1 MPAAGVAEVVA
12 DAAANGSRGLVVIS
26 SGFAELGGADTQ
38 TELVRTARRNGMRL
52 IGPNCF
58 GVVNTTP
65 SVRMNATFGP
75 TAPVRGRVGFASQSG
90 GVGIELLAR
99 AAAMDLGV
107 STFVSLGN
115 KADVSG
121 NDLLQ
126 YWDRDP
132 DTSVILLYLES
143 FGNPRKFSRLARRI
157 ARGKPIVALKSG
169 RTPAGARGTASHTA
183 SLAQPDVAVDE
194 LFRQAG
200 VVRVD
205 TLEQLFDTASFLVHQ
220 PLPAGRKVAIVS
232 NGGGPGILAADA
244 CVAAGLEVP
253 ELSAGLQSV
262 LRSVT
267 PHGAGVRN
275 PVDLVASADAA
286 TYAGALTALLD
297 SGEVDSLVVLYVSPL
312 AIRPHDVERMVIET
326 AGRADS
332 IPTIAC
338 FLGDGPPRGP
348 LRADGATRAIPTVTF
363 PESAA
368 GAIEHAVRLA
378 EWRQRPIGSVP
389 ELEHVDRGA
398 ARALVEGRLAVHPEG
413 EWLDLL
419 DAADLL
425 AAYGVPVV
433 ATRRAA
439 TATEA
444 ASAADALG
452 FPVVLKAGAPD
463 LVHKTDVGGVRLGLR
478 DRDAVLG
485 AFDAMGAALGDRMEG
500 ALVQPMAEPGVELIA
515 GVTHD
520 RMFGPLVLLGMGGV
534 TAELVR
540 DTTLRLVPLTDVD
553 AHEMVRGLRSSPLLF
568 GYRGAT
574 PVDVRA
580 LEDVLLRVGRLVDD
594 VPEVAELDCNPLVV
608 SATGVLA
615 LDLKVRLAPVDR
627 SAGFAPEL

>member
-1 MPAAGVAEVVA
+1 M
-12 DAAANGSRGLVVIS
+12 
-26 SGFAELGGADTQ
+26 
-38 TELVRTARRNGMRL
+38 
-52 IGPNCF
+52 
-58 GVVNTTP
+58 
-65 SVRMNATFGP
+65 
-75 TAPVRGRVGFASQSG
+75 
-90 GVGIELLAR
+90 
-99 AAAMDLGV
+99 
-107 STFVSLGN
+107 
-115 KADVSG
+115 
-121 NDLLQ
+121 
-126 YWDRDP
+126 
-132 DTSVILLYLES
+132 
-143 FGNPRKFSRLARRI
+143 
-157 ARGKPIVALKSG
+157 
-169 RTPAGARGTASHTA
+169 
-183 SLAQPDVAVDE
+183 
-194 LFRQAG
+194 
-200 VVRVD
+200 
-205 TLEQLFDTASFLVHQ
+205 HQ

-286 TYAGALTALLD
+286 NYAGALSALLD

-312 AIRPHDVERMVIET
+312 VSRPQDIERAVIET
-326 AGRADS
+326 AAHDGA

-338 FLGDGPPRGP
+338 FLGDGVQRGP

-378 EWRQRPIGSVP
+378 EWRQRAIGSVP
-389 ELEHVDRGA
+389 ELEHVDRDA
-398 ARALVEGRLAVHPEG
+398 ARTLVEGRLAAQPDG
-413 EWLDLL
+413 EWVDLL
-419 DAADLL
+419 DAAELL
-425 AAYGVPVV
+425 AAYGIPVV

-439 TATEA
+439 TATQA

-452 FPVVLKAGAPD
+452 YPVVLKAGAPD

-478 DRDAVLG
+478 DRDAVLE
-485 AFDAMGAALGDRMEG
+485 AFDAMRAVLGDRMGG
-500 ALVQPMAEPGVELIA
+500 ALVQPMAEPGVELIV

-520 RMFGPLVLLGMGGV
+520 PMFGPLVLLGMGGV

-568 GYRGAT
+568 GYRGAA
-574 PVDVRA
+574 PVDVGA

-608 SATGVLA
+608 SPTGVLA
-615 LDLKVRLAPVDR
+615 LDVKVRLAPVDR
-627 SAGFAPEL
+627 PEGFAPEE